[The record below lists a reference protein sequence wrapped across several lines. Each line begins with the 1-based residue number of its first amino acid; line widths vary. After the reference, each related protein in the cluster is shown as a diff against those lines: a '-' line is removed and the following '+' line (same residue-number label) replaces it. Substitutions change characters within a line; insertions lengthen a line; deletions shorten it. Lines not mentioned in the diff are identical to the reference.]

1 MPDQHR
7 CAAAS
12 AALAIRSTS
21 ARGNRCDKT
30 TAPDPATAEK
40 PDGQDGYGGVGSSM
54 SKSGSSVIG
63 RDVHQMY
70 LLSQT
75 AITASAWATLISA
88 RARAVCASSSPSR
101 AIKSRAYSVKERNG
115 PLSAQYWTM
124 RTCSSVRFDVA
135 SWTASSSA

>member
-40 PDGQDGYGGVGSSM
+40 PDGYDGYAGVGSSI

-63 RDVHQMY
+63 REVHHVY
-70 LLSQT
+70 LASQT
-75 AITASAWATLISA
+75 AITASAWATLVSA
-88 RARAVCASSSPSR
+88 RARAVCASSRPLRS
-101 AIKSRAYSVKERNG
+101 IKSRAYSVNETNG
-115 PLSAQYWTM
+115 PLSAQYWTI
-124 RTCSSVRFDVA
+124 RTCSRVRLEVA
-135 SWTASSSA
+135 SW